1 MNKNNTSNKVQVI
14 ETVRIE
20 VWDLFLKSPETMR
33 ASYFIKLGIILLVL
47 FFFYIENM
55 LKDQLF
61 KTSGLQFDNG
71 LFGIHKFSGPK
82 RFGPYKF

>member
-1 MNKNNTSNKVQVI
+1 MMNKNNTSNKLQGI

-20 VWDLFLKSPETMR
+20 VWDLFLKSPETLR
-33 ASYFIKLGIILLVL
+33 AYFIKLGIILLV
-47 FFFYIENM
+47 FFYIKNM

-71 LFGIHKFSGPK
+71 LFGLHKFSGPK
-82 RFGPYKF
+82 SFGP

>member
-1 MNKNNTSNKVQVI
+1 MMNKNNTSNKVQVI

-33 ASYFIKLGIILLVL
+33 ASYFIKLGIILLVF
-47 FFFYIENM
+47 FFFYIKNM

-61 KTSGLQFDNG
+61 KTSGLQFYNR
-71 LFGIHKFSGPK
+71 LFGLHKFSGPK
-82 RFGPYKF
+82 SFGP